1 MRVYETSPKP
11 QHFLQGQCDG
21 VRTMIIAHSTE
32 LSNACAV
39 GHHGNLRRA
48 MIGLA
53 DCWCGAKMQPTAR
66 AEVQTN
72 AYLSTALFSSA
83 VSVGQKFIDHHSVE
97 CSPLAE

>member
-1 MRVYETSPKP
+1 
-11 QHFLQGQCDG
+11 
-21 VRTMIIAHSTE
+21 
-32 LSNACAV
+32 
-39 GHHGNLRRA
+39 

-83 VSVGQKFIDHHSVE
+83 VSVGQKLIDHHSVE
-97 CSPLAE
+97 CSPLAEWVIEDEGYNGTVVNAHELPQLALQPVW